1 VISPGQGPDLCDNQT
16 VRVAFVIAAALVV
29 TVLAGIAPAAS
40 SRPTLRVVVEVPL
53 AVGGWSFHARE
64 LVRVTA
70 VGRFGR
76 RLRSV
81 RATPRG
87 RFVVRFAD
95 LSGDPC
101 TLRLVT
107 ADGAGGSRAVL
118 RLPPGVCP
126 ELGPAG

>member
-1 VISPGQGPDLCDNQT
+1 M
-16 VRVAFVIAAALVV
+16 RVASLTAAALAVA
-29 TVLAGIAPAAS
+29 VLTAAAPASS
-40 SRPTLRVVVEVPL
+40 SRPALRIVAEAPL
-53 AVGGWSFHARE
+53 TVGGSSFGPRE

-76 RLRSV
+76 RSRSV
-81 RATPRG
+81 YATRAG
-87 RFVVRFAD
+87 RFVARFAG

-107 ADGAGGSRAVL
+107 ASGARGSRAAL